1 MTPSRSLCLRLAA
14 LAATLAT
21 KELAKWG
28 ISRLRR
34 PQEGKVGFP
43 SPPRALMWDR
53 LRSAEDTG
61 QQTQQKVI
69 CLRFYG
75 A

>member
-28 ISRLRR
+28 MGSGA
-34 PQEGKVGFP
+34 PKTPMMV
-43 SPPRALMWDR
+43 A
-53 LRSAEDTG
+53 A
-61 QQTQQKVI
+61 VI
-69 CLRFYG
+69 PLWMRF
-75 A
+75 